1 MMADEVIF
9 DREISKVSNV
19 LTKTHTQTFRVYDPS
34 SAKPVVQYYE
44 REPVGVNF
52 NKSPIDGLRVTDK
65 TLTSQIRLTTQEH
78 FTLLMSF
85 L

>member
-1 MMADEVIF
+1 M
-9 DREISKVSNV
+9 SNV
-19 LTKTHTQTFRVYDPS
+19 LTKTHTPFRLYDPS

-52 NKSPIDGLRVTDK
+52 NKNHPIDGLRVTDK
-65 TLTSQIRLTTQEH
+65 TLTSQILLTSQEH
-78 FTLLMSF
+78 FTLFMSF